1 LGGSRGFERDALTGS
16 DDPAGGSDFDELAV
30 GVGEIEEDL
39 FGSVSEAARID
50 AIGDADVGVVRI
62 AGGMGFEVVKDG
74 AEGVGGGDGFVLG
87 EELVEEP
94 KAEGVGTDG
103 EGAIAGGLGGD
114 GDEGASA
121 GGVEGGA
128 ALGDA
133 EEGVEGGRAAGFG
146 WGMRRETLLVE
157 V

>member
-1 LGGSRGFERDALTGS
+1 
-16 DDPAGGSDFDELAV
+16 
-30 GVGEIEEDL
+30 
-39 FGSVSEAARID
+39 
-50 AIGDADVGVVRI
+50 
-62 AGGMGFEVVKDG
+62 MGFELVKDG

-87 EELVEEP
+87 EGLVEEP
-94 KAEGVGTDG
+94 KSEGVRSDG

-121 GGVEGGA
+121 DGGEGGA

-133 EEGVEGGRAAGFG
+133 EEGLEAGWAAGFG
-146 WGMRRETLLVE
+146 WGIRKNTLQFE